1 MKMKKRQS
9 NSSIVFKVLRQVSI
23 RGLWIG
29 WKTASLPHV
38 ANDYAYRSNS
48 IKVPCEMAWRLR
60 NIRFNLYDNRISDCR
75 HSSDEGFIW
84 PPSVLA
90 DWYWYGNKCR
100 RRYGKWRIIII
111 GCRFGGTLF
120 VELSCTIYFS
130 LSIIIIDKRGKI
142 CYNKDTLKQLGEHD
156 GSSNYQ
162 EN

>member
-38 ANDYAYRSNS
+38 ANDYANRSNS
-48 IKVPCEMAWRLR
+48 IKLPCEMAWRLR

-111 GCRFGGTLF
+111 GCRFGGTLSISLHLL
-120 VELSCTIYFS
+120 ETAWSPRSITERGLRHNYFFFS
-130 LSIIIIDKRGKI
+130 KSIMAPM
-142 CYNKDTLKQLGEHD
+142 TL
-156 GSSNYQ
+156 
-162 EN
+162 